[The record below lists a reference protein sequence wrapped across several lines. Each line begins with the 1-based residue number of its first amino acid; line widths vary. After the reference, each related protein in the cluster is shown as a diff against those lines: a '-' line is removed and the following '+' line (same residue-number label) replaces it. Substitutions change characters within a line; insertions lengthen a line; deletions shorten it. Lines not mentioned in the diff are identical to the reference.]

1 MKRNRVKNSKDKDF
15 LTREDEKRQ
24 RAERKKAVQE
34 ARNAKK
40 YEKVKEARL
49 KVPLP
54 KRSKKADGSV
64 NDDAKRFLKGYNERT
79 RFEVCGVCGTD
90 EEPRNLKLCNDTVL
104 DAINGSD
111 LPRYR
116 SYLMRKLDREWH
128 SGYLESIEAEFDVY
142 GMLRGTRYICKW
154 CWNCFN
160 PKTKKN
166 AEAASSSHMDVVEEQ
181 VVQNANQS
189 SSSNGNQSS
198 SSNGN
203 EVGSSYLD
211 REGSDDHDQQE
222 ENVPELGEDSSDE
235 EEDEHDEEGDE
246 EGNNVAAKYAKD
258 QTVWNLPVKT
268 FLRGLYPGMVPEELQ
283 VLTLVEISMVSLYN
297 PITESAWAR
306 CPFTTAR
313 ATCIASSTTLPE
325 LQNVCLVC
333 QNWTSLRCC
342 GT

>member
-1 MKRNRVKNSKDKDF
+1 MERSDYTEPCKDVRALCRRAMTRERKKNSKHNDF
-15 LTREDEKRQ
+15 RTREDEKRQ
-24 RAERKKAVQE
+24 REERLKAAQE
-34 ARNAKK
+34 ARSAKK
-40 YEKVKEARL
+40 YKKLKEARL

-90 EEPRNLKLCNDTVL
+90 EEPRNLKLCNDMVL
-104 DAINGSD
+104 DVIKGSD

-116 SYLMRKLDREWH
+116 SYLIRKLDREWH
-128 SGYLESIEAEFDVY
+128 SGYLESIEAEFDEY

-181 VVQNANQS
+181 VEQNANQF

-203 EVGSSYLD
+203 V
-211 REGSDDHDQQE
+211 
-222 ENVPELGEDSSDE
+222 N
-235 EEDEHDEEGDE
+235 
-246 EGNNVAAKYAKD
+246 
-258 QTVWNLPVKT
+258 WNLKT
-268 FLRGLYPGMVPEELQ
+268 TRKEEKFS
-283 VLTLVEISMVSLYN
+283 V
-297 PITESAWAR
+297 
-306 CPFTTAR
+306 
-313 ATCIASSTTLPE
+313 CI
-325 LQNVCLVC
+325 CL
-333 QNWTSLRCC
+333 NA
-342 GT
+342 